1 MVSLDSLPAKM
12 VLGATSGMGA
22 AMFCHPFDV
31 VRVTMQVNTGEARS
45 TLGTGM
51 YVFRESGLRRGL
63 YSGLSAAFLRQ
74 WTYGSCRIGI
84 YSFLLKSQSKP
95 SEVSFF
101 KKLSFGLLSGGL
113 GCVAGTPS
121 ELALVRMSADA
132 RKPLAE
138 RRGMGVHK
146 VLGDIIKKD
155 GFAGMWL
162 GVGPTVARGM
172 IVSAGTL
179 AITSE
184 CKDRL
189 PGIHSVFTSYP
200 SFTMASATLFASFWS
215 CAASQPID
223 VVKSRMQNMVVPE
236 GGPAPYSGAVDCFGK
251 CLAEGPMTLMKG
263 FTPTFAKLTP
273 YTMISLMLAEYITKA
288 LTGKSAL

>member
-1 MVSLDSLPAKM
+1 
-12 VLGATSGMGA
+12 MGA

-45 TLGTGM
+45 TLGTAM
-51 YVFRESGLRRGL
+51 YVFKESGLKRGL

-84 YSFLLKSQSKP
+84 YSFLLKSQEKP
-95 SEVSFF
+95 SQVSFL

-138 RRGMGVHK
+138 RRGMGVHV
-146 VLGDIIKKD
+146 VLGEIIKKD
-155 GFAGMWL
+155 GVAGMWL

-189 PGIHSVFTSYP
+189 PGIWSGFASYP
-200 SFTMASATLFASFWS
+200 TLNMMISTTIASLGST
-215 CAASQPID
+215 AASQPLD

-236 GGPAPYSGAVDCFGK
+236 GGTPPYSGVVDCFGK

-273 YTMISLMLAEYITKA
+273 YTMISLILAENITKA